1 MFINAL
7 VTKLNSSDTSR
18 FVLKIKYNKN
28 KSEIENQIPDTS
40 GLVKN
45 TDYNSKK

>member
-7 VTKLNSSDTSR
+7 VTKVNSIHTSR
-18 FVLKIKYNKN
+18 FVLKTKYNKN